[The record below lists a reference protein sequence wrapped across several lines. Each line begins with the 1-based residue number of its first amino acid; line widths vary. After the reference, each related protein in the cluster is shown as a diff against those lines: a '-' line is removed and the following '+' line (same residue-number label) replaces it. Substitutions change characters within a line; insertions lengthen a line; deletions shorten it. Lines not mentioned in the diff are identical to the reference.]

1 MGVDPEHGQ
10 VVAAAFAEIGNRR
23 KIDVAVPAQRHDG
36 PRGVLNVRNGSDMD
50 RNQDKGSLA
59 AAIAAVL
66 VLTGT
71 VGLLYAPLFL

>member
-1 MGVDPEHGQ
+1 
-10 VVAAAFAEIGNRR
+10 
-23 KIDVAVPAQRHDG
+23 
-36 PRGVLNVRNGSDMD
+36 MD

>member
-1 MGVDPEHGQ
+1 
-10 VVAAAFAEIGNRR
+10 
-23 KIDVAVPAQRHDG
+23 
-36 PRGVLNVRNGSDMD
+36 MD
-50 RNQDKGSLA
+50 RKQDKGSLG